1 MEGEKPKMRIV
12 HVKEGGDQADKKRQE
27 GETPIYSIK
36 DFKEEES
43 TLFTQENIDAK
54 KREYDLKRLKD
65 LLDRAILNK
74 DQVMI
79 DHLSSILERYTS
91 S

>member
-12 HVKEGGDQADKKRQE
+12 HVKEDRDQADKKRQE

-36 DFKEEES
+36 DFGKEES